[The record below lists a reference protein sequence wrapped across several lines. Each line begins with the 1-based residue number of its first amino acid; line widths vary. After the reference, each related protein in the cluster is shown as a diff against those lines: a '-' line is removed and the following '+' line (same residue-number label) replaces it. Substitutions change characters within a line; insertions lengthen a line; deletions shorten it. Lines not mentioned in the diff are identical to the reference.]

1 MRKLIPVF
9 AALILG
15 FGIGTSQAEIRSHE
29 VTYSQNGT
37 TLKGYIAYD
46 DKIKGKRPGVLVVHE
61 WWGHNDYARKR
72 ARMLAEMGYLALA
85 VDMYGDGKT
94 ANHPDDA
101 KKFMMAVT
109 GNMDTLKA
117 RFDAGLKYLRGSRIV
132 EPDNIAALGYCFGGA
147 VVLNM
152 ARAGTDL
159 KGVVSYHGSLGTAT
173 PAEPG
178 KVKAR
183 VAVFTGADDP
193 MIPADQVAAFKAEM
207 DKAGVNYKVTVYPG
221 AKHSFTNPDADKYG
235 QQFNMPLAYDAAAD
249 KDSWAQTDAFLKE
262 VFGRK

>member
-1 MRKLIPVF
+1 MRKLIPLF
-9 AALILG
+9 AALALG
-15 FGIGTSQAEIRSHE
+15 LGTATAQAEVRGHEITYTADGTS
-29 VTYSQNGT
+29 
-37 TLKGYIAYD
+37 LKGYIAYD

-61 WWGHNDYARKR
+61 WWGHNDYARSR

-117 RFDAGLKYLRGSRIV
+117 RFDAGLKYLKGSRIV

-152 ARAGTDL
+152 ARMGAPL
-159 KGVVSYHGSLGTAT
+159 KGVVSYHGSLGTGT
-173 PAEPG
+173 PAEAG

-183 VAVFTGADDP
+183 VMSFTGADDP
-193 MIPADQVAAFKAEM
+193 MIPADQVAGFRAEM
-207 DKAGVNYKVTVYPG
+207 EKAGVNYQATVYPG
-221 AKHSFTNPDADKYG
+221 VKHSFTNPDADKYG

-262 VFGRK
+262 VFKK

>member
-1 MRKLIPVF
+1 MTKFLLALSVLLF
-9 AALILG
+9 AAG
-15 FGIGTSQAEIRSHE
+15 AAHAEVRGHE
-29 VTYSQNGT
+29 ITYSADGT

-101 KKFMMAVT
+101 KQFMLAVT
-109 GNMDTLKA
+109 SNMDVLKA
-117 RFDAGLKYLRGSRIV
+117 RFNAGLKYLQGSRIV

-152 ARAGTDL
+152 ARLGTDL

-183 VAVFTGADDP
+183 IAVFTGADDP
-193 MIPADQVAAFKAEM
+193 MIPSAQIDAFKAEM
-207 DKAGVNYKVTVYPG
+207 DKAKVNYTLTVYPG
-221 AKHSFTNPDADKYG
+221 ARHSFTNPDADEIGRK
-235 QQFNMPLAYDAAAD
+235 FNMPVAYNAEAD
-249 KDSWAQTDAFLKE
+249 KDSWAQTGAFLKE
-262 VFGRK
+262 VFKK

>member
-1 MRKLIPVF
+1 MRKLIPLF
-9 AALILG
+9 AALALG
-15 FGIGTSQAEIRSHE
+15 LGATAAQAEVRGHEITYTADGTS
-29 VTYSQNGT
+29 
-37 TLKGYIAYD
+37 LKGYIAYD

-109 GNMDTLKA
+109 GNMATLKA

-159 KGVVSYHGSLGTAT
+159 KGVVSYHGSLGTNT
-173 PAEPG
+173 PAEAG

-183 VAVFTGADDP
+183 ILSFTGADDP
-193 MIPADQVAAFKAEM
+193 MIPADQVAGFRAEM
-207 DKAGVNYKVTVYPG
+207 DKAGVNYQAVVYPG
-221 AKHSFTNPDADKYG
+221 VKHSFTNPDADKYG

-249 KDSWAQTDAFLKE
+249 KDSWAQTEAFLKE
-262 VFGRK
+262 IFKK